1 MSDARQTSLE
11 DYIERLARP
20 TPPVTTQDRELARCL
35 SAQQSAV
42 LAFAR
47 AHVGRPFHG
56 GELLEHVRAAGIT
69 AAPDS
74 PRRVL
79 SELARLGLV
88 SRRLLDRRA
97 SLFVV
102 DEVAL

>member
-1 MSDARQTSLE
+1 MSDSRQSTLDE
-11 DYIERLARP
+11 YIERLARP
-20 TPPVTTQDRELARCL
+20 TPPVTTQDRELRRAL
-35 SAQQSAV
+35 SAQQAAV
-42 LAFAR
+42 LTFCR

-56 GELLEHVRAAGIT
+56 GELLEHVRAAGIV

-102 DEVAL
+102 DEVE